1 MKRTQLTA
9 MIGALMVGLAA
20 HHAHAAGPPSGPLTK
35 CPPDAVI
42 SGTVCMDKYEASV
55 WQVPATNLAGKSNA
69 GLIRKIQNGT
79 ATLAN
84 LQAGGATQSGAGAEV
99 LDYPCAANGQD
110 CNGKIYAVSIAGVQP
125 SGLITWFQAQ
135 EACTNSRKR
144 LPSNAEW
151 QAAAN
156 GTPDPGP
163 DNGTTDCNTSSVLLA
178 VNTGSRSACV
188 SARGAYD
195 MVGNLEEWVADWA
208 PLSTG
213 CPGWG
218 TFSNDI
224 QCFAGASTAVNNGPG
239 ALRRGGDFG
248 FGTGDG
254 PLYVRADAPVTA
266 LGTLGFRCAR

>member
-1 MKRTQLTA
+1 MN
-9 MIGALMVGLAA
+9 MVWRLSVFGGLVGVLPVLAA
-20 HHAHAAGPPSGPLTK
+20 STAFAVGPPSGPLTK

-42 SGTVCMDKYEASV
+42 VGTACMDKYEASV
-55 WQVPATNLAGKSNA
+55 WSVPNPTTTNKALVT
-69 GLIRKIQNGT
+69 KIQNGK

-84 LQAGGATQSGAGAEV
+84 LQAGGATQNGAGAEV

-110 CNGKIYAVSIAGVQP
+110 CGNKIYAVSIAGVLP

-163 DNGTTDCNTSSVLLA
+163 DNGTTDCNTSSVLAA

-195 MVGNLEEWVADWA
+195 MVGNLEEWVADWV
-208 PLSTG
+208 PLSST

-224 QCFAGASTAVNNGPG
+224 QCYAGAATYPNVGPG

-266 LGTLGFRCAR
+266 LGALGFRCAR